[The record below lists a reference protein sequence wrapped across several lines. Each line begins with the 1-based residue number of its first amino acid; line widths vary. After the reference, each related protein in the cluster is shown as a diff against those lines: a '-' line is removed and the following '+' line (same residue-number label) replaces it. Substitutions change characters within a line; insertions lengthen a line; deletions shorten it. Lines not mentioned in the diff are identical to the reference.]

1 MQKLYA
7 KCEDCLL
14 KPGSSNEDIVRG
26 TGGASEKS
34 DDVNDFHYNNNDQ
47 QSDAHNSED
56 SKEEDKLEDR
66 MCEFRWHCLGKT
78 WQDLVSSSDVHTK
91 WNPWTCSAKIN

>member
-1 MQKLYA
+1 MMQRLYA

-66 MCEFRWHCLGKT
+66 MCEFR
-78 WQDLVSSSDVHTK
+78 
-91 WNPWTCSAKIN
+91 